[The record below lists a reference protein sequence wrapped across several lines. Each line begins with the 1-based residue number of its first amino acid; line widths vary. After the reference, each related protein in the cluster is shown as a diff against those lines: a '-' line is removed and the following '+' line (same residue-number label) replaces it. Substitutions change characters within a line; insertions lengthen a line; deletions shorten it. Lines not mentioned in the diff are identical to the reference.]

1 MVFKNMDNT
10 KYVGSMT
17 LPGDREPQSVEVFFQ
32 TTEKA
37 ISVQFPEQEDST
49 EWQGGNVVMI
59 ERLKFDEITFA
70 SEGIPVPGVELSW
83 RIHAD
88 KDDGTA
94 AGVITVKPN
103 DKKISGDKGFIL
115 YKAT

>member
-37 ISVQFPEQEDST
+37 ISVQFP
-49 EWQGGNVVMI
+49 
-59 ERLKFDEITFA
+59 
-70 SEGIPVPGVELSW
+70 
-83 RIHAD
+83 
-88 KDDGTA
+88 
-94 AGVITVKPN
+94 
-103 DKKISGDKGFIL
+103 
-115 YKAT
+115 